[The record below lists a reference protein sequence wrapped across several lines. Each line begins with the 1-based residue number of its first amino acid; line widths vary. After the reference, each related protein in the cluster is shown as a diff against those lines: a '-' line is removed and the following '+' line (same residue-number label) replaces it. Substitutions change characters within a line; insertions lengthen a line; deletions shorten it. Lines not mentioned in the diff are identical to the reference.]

1 MLLCKANIS
10 ACRPTSYYEIRK
22 KPQGQQQFLKS
33 EKKMKREMESKTE
46 IICKN
51 ECENSFDFDAQLSRS
66 NSIKGV

>member
-10 ACRPTSYYEIRK
+10 TPSFSVLRAFK
-22 KPQGQQQFLKS
+22 KPQGQQQFRQ
-33 EKKMKREMESKTE
+33 KKMKREMESKTE

-51 ECENSFDFDAQLSRS
+51 ECENSFDFDAQLSRG